1 MQRPVSLTAIVD
13 TFDELTEMSRAYLD
27 RETGEIH
34 LLSDDYLSAAEE
46 GDDELEG
53 WAEWEA
59 ELIEQARTIFQD
71 TQGRYLE
78 LPDQFEIDEYR
89 FLAAFA
95 DSYPDPS
102 IAERLG
108 DAIRGK
114 GAFRR
119 FKDLVHR
126 LGIADRWYEYRSQR
140 LLEVARDWCEARD
153 IPYEEGLRPR
163 AVYEEKE

>member
-1 MQRPVSLTAIVD
+1 MQKPVSLTAI
-13 TFDELTEMSRAYLD
+13 TEAFDELTETSHAYLD

-34 LLSDDYLSAAEE
+34 HLSDDYLSAAEE
-46 GDDELEG
+46 DDEELEER
-53 WAEWEA
+53 ADWEV
-59 ELIEQARTIFQD
+59 ELIQQARTILQD

-89 FLAAFA
+89 FLSSFA

-102 IAERLG
+102 ISKRLV
-108 DAIRGK
+108 DAIRGE

-126 LGIADRWYEYRSQR
+126 LGIADQWYEYRSQR
-140 LLEVARDWCEARD
+140 LLEVARDWCEGQT
-153 IPYEEGLRPR
+153 IPYEKVAPL
-163 AVYEEKE
+163 